1 MSKHH
6 HISKVFSSKKRIL
19 CGIIAVIVLIG
30 LVAGA
35 ILVLDKCE
43 HTGPFTPP
51 VPNSVKNTIEYN
63 GKTFEKKNNVETLLV
78 MGLDKF
84 EGEIENNSYNN
95 DQQAD
100 FLMLFVIDNEN
111 STYNAIHINRDTM
124 TNIDVLG
131 LAGETVGTVYEQ
143 VALAHTYGKGGSV
156 SCYNTASAVSGIL
169 DDTKIDHYV
178 SVTMDAVPEI
188 NDLVGGVEV
197 EVLDDFSGIDD
208 TLVKGEKVLL
218 EGKHALTY
226 VRTRYG
232 LEDSTNTTRMIRQR
246 QYINALIEKTRYC
259 VENDDDFLLSAIDVA
274 AEYMVSDCSVTR
286 LNSLLEKL
294 SIYEFEG
301 IYEIEGESKLGEV
314 YMEFTPDEKSVK
326 ELLIKL
332 LYKPV

>member
-1 MSKHH
+1 MSNHH
-6 HISKVFSSKKRIL
+6 HIGKVFSSKKRIL
-19 CGIIAVIVLIG
+19 CGIIAVIVLIA

-124 TNIDVLG
+124 TNVNVLD
-131 LAGETVGTVYEQ
+131 LAGGVMGTKYEQ
-143 VALAHTYGKGGSV
+143 VALAHTYGKGGKV
-156 SCYNTASAVSGIL
+156 SCYNTSNAVSGIL

-208 TLVKGEKVLL
+208 TLVKGETVLL
-218 EGKHALTY
+218 EGEHALTY

-246 QYINALIEKTRYC
+246 QYINALIEKTQYC

-294 SIYEFEG
+294 STYEFEE

-332 LYKPV
+332 FYKPV